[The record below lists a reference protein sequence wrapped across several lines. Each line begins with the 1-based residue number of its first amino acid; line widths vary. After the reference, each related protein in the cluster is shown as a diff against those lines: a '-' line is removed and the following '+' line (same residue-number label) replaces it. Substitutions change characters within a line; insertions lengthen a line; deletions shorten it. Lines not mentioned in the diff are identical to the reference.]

1 MKTNKF
7 KSSQRQQFI
16 VVRFIP
22 KDSEFFAASEN
33 GIKTVDVF
41 LKNGNTKKKN
51 EEEYQNATISI
62 LPFIYYQL
70 ILFT

>member
-62 LPFIYYQL
+62 QPFIYYQL

>member
-33 GIKTVDVF
+33 GIKTVDVLF
-41 LKNGNTKKKN
+41 EEWQH
-51 EEEYQNATISI
+51 EEEE
-62 LPFIYYQL
+62 
-70 ILFT
+70 